1 MDISSTVGIASVAT
15 SLSSNKL
22 ATEVDVAVLKKAI
35 DLQAE
40 SAVKLIESIPQVA
53 PVLPSGNDGGIDVM
67 A

>member
-40 SAVKLIESIPQVA
+40 SAVTLIESIPQVA
-53 PVLPSGNDGGIDVM
+53 PTLPSGNDGGIDVM